1 MNSVHNNHL
10 ISKKEYKKRAIMIRK
25 WDYRENGK
33 YHNPSLKNLNK
44 QIKTLHKKIKKNDSI
59 YTEYSIEKDRN
70 ENKFH
75 IHMIVYYTNEE
86 NLNETLLSYIGG
98 RDWKIREVGLNTFS
112 ECNGKFGLINTEEI
126 IDIKKYRDYINK
138 INPSTSLI

>member
-25 WDYRENGK
+25 WDYLENGK
-33 YHNPSLKNLNK
+33 YHNPSLRNLNK
-44 QIKTLHKKIKKNDSI
+44 QIKTLHKKIKKNDPI

-75 IHMIVYYTNEE
+75 IHMIVNYTNEE

-98 RDWKIREVGLNTFS
+98 RDWKIREVGLNTFN
-112 ECNGKFGLINTEEI
+112 ECNGKFGLIHTEEI